1 ERGGTQ
7 PYYYNWS
14 NGSFRQDQ
22 FNLKS
27 GTYTVTVTDVN
38 GCSKRSQPIAVS
50 EPQDVSFTL
59 DSFHHVNCPLS
70 ADGELHVSAS
80 GGTPPYQ
87 YYWSDGTLGSS
98 SLSEL
103 NSGSYRVTLT
113 DDLQCKY
120 VSQDFVINLL
130 NTPLHANIS
139 LLDSIKC
146 TGDKPATLE
155 VELLDGLAPFR
166 YNWSTGVEN
175 PRMEN
180 KDTLKNL
187 SAGSYRVTITDDMGC
202 IAVSEPYRI
211 LQPPQLDFQLTSIM
225 GPVCNG

>member
-1 ERGGTQ
+1 
-7 PYYYNWS
+7 
-14 NGSFRQDQ
+14 
-22 FNLKS
+22 
-27 GTYTVTVTDVN
+27 
-38 GCSKRSQPIAVS
+38 
-50 EPQDVSFTL
+50 
-59 DSFHHVNCPLS
+59 
-70 ADGELHVSAS
+70 
-80 GGTPPYQ
+80 
-87 YYWSDGTLGSS
+87 
-98 SLSEL
+98 
-103 NSGSYRVTLT
+103 
-113 DDLQCKY
+113 
-120 VSQDFVINLL
+120 DFVINLL

-146 TGDKPATLE
+146 TGDKTATLE

-225 GPVCNG
+225 GPVCNGSADGCIEVDILGGTAPYILQWSNGASALKNTGLSPGIYNFSVTDKNDCSFVSPDFSISEPEKLGLIADIIGS